1 MTGNET
7 SLSKGG
13 HPNSGRRCQICTGCG
28 LCPGVLRQETE
39 GLRILTRQMLG
50 EHGKGLRNVDGLR
63 LVAADVGTTTIAMEL
78 YDENGTVQDRFVC
91 VNPQTEF
98 GADVLSRIRAA
109 QDPQK
114 KEKMFQMIRS
124 AFARGAERFLKWLR
138 EGEQMV
144 CVIAANTVMSYL
156 MMDWDPKELGQAPFH
171 ASRLTGAR
179 FAIEGSDGKGMQCL
193 LLPGFSAFV
202 GSDLLAGAY
211 ASGMTESRQ
220 MTLLLDLGTNGE
232 ILLGNKEEILATAT
246 AAGPAFEGGVNRGI
260 WGADLVKLMARL
272 LEEGAADETG
282 LLKDPYFERGIRIGN
297 VMLTQEAIRS
307 LQLAKAAIEAGI
319 RILVE
324 QKGITLHEID
334 RVILAGGFGYF
345 LNPGDAVQIGLL
357 PSELETRAI
366 AGGNTAL
373 AGAKQIG
380 AGILNRAF
388 WERESLW
395 THECPVRVI
404 NLAEQAHFPE
414 YYMEAMNFRMA

>member
-7 SLSKGG
+7 SLSKGD

-28 LCPGVLRQETE
+28 LCPGVIRKEAE

-50 EHGKGLRNVDGLR
+50 EDGKGLRNADGLR

-78 YDENGTVQDRFVC
+78 YDERGIVQDRFVC

-98 GADVLSRIRAA
+98 GADVLSRIQAA
-109 QDPQK
+109 QDPKK
-114 KEKMFQMIRS
+114 KEKMFHMIRS
-124 AFARGAERFLKWLR
+124 AFVQGTERFLKWLK

-156 MMDWDPKELGQAPFH
+156 MMDWDPRELGQAPFH
-171 ASRLTGAR
+171 ASRLAGAR
-179 FAIEGSDGKGMQCL
+179 FVVQSPDGRKMQCL

-202 GSDLLAGAY
+202 GSDLMAGAY
-211 ASGMTESRQ
+211 ASGMTESKQ

-232 ILLGNKEEILATAT
+232 ILLGNQEEILATAT

-260 WGADLVKLMARL
+260 WGADLVKFMARL

-282 LLKDPYFERGIRIGN
+282 LLKEPYFEQGIRIGN
-297 VMLTQEAIRS
+297 VKLTQEAIRS
-307 LQLAKAAIEAGI
+307 LQLAKAAIQAGI
-319 RILVE
+319 RILIE
-324 QKGITLHEID
+324 QKNIQMQEID

-345 LNPGDAVQIGLL
+345 LNPRDAVQIGLF
-357 PSELETRAI
+357 PSELEAKAI

-380 AGILNRAF
+380 STLLNRPF
-388 WERESLW
+388 WERKSLW
-395 THECPVRVI
+395 TYECPVRVI

-414 YYMEAMNFRMA
+414 YYMEAMNFCAV

>member
-13 HPNSGRRCQICTGCG
+13 HPYVGRRCQVCTGCG
-28 LCPGVLRQETE
+28 LCPGVIRQESE
-39 GLRILTRQMLG
+39 GLRILTKQLLG
-50 EHGKGLRNVDGLR
+50 TEGKGLKNADGLR
-63 LVAADVGTTTIAMEL
+63 LVAADIGTTTFAMEL
-78 YDENGTVQDRFVC
+78 YGEDGSVQDRFVC

-98 GADVLSRIRAA
+98 GADVVSRIQAT

-124 AFARGAERFLKWLR
+124 AFAQGAERFLKCLK

-156 MMDWDPKELGQAPFH
+156 LMDWDPRELGQAPFH
-171 ASRLTGAR
+171 ASHLAGAR
-179 FAIEGSDGKGMQCL
+179 FAIQIPEGKEMPCL

-211 ASGMTESRQ
+211 VSGMMETKE

-232 ILLGNKEEILATAT
+232 ILLGNREEILATAT

-260 WGADLVKLMARL
+260 WGADLVKFMARL
-272 LEEGAADETG
+272 LEEGFADETG
-282 LLKDPYFERGIRIGN
+282 LLKEPYFEQGIRIGN
-297 VMLTQEAIRS
+297 VKLTQEAIRS
-307 LQLAKAAIEAGI
+307 LQLAKAAIQAGI
-319 RILVE
+319 RILTE
-324 QKGITLHEID
+324 QKGIALREID

-345 LNPGDAVQIGLL
+345 LNPKDAVQIGLL
-357 PSELETRAI
+357 PAELGDKAI

-380 AGILNRAF
+380 STLLNRLF
-388 WERESLW
+388 WDGVSLW
-395 THECPVRVI
+395 TYQGPVRVI
-404 NLAEQAHFPE
+404 NLAEQDHFPA
-414 YYMEAMNFRMA
+414 YYMDAMDFRMV